1 MAAVTAPTPE
11 LSHDRDRSEL
21 TKRTKRL
28 LFYAILLFFAFLYLM
43 PFLLAVSASF
53 KTRAEVAANPL
64 GIIPI
69 EPTLAAWQVVANS
82 AFPRWLTNSV
92 ITSVSITLGRL
103 FLDSLAGYALARLNF
118 PGRRIIF
125 AGIVAT
131 LAVPGIVLAVPRFLV
146 LRELG
151 LLNSYSG
158 IILPLAVDAFGI
170 FLMKQFF
177 ESIPTEIEEAAKV
190 DGASVY
196 TTWWRI
202 VMPMAAPGLIA
213 LTILSFQGSWN
224 EFLHPLIA
232 APTNSA
238 VWTLPLGLS
247 QIAQAGG
254 ESINQPVAM
263 AGSMLTTLPVLIV
276 FLIFQRF
283 FIQGVAATGVKG

>member
-1 MAAVTAPTPE
+1 MAATVTASAPPAT
-11 LSHDRDRSEL
+11 RSAL
-21 TKRTKRL
+21 NKRVRRL
-28 LFYAILLFFAFLYLM
+28 LGYAVLLFFAFLYLM
-43 PFLLAVSASF
+43 PFLLAISASF
-53 KTRAEVAANPL
+53 KTRAETAAAPL
-64 GIIPI
+64 ALIPG
-69 EPTLAAWQVVANS
+69 EPTLTAWQVVASS
-82 AFPRWLTNSV
+82 AFPRWLMNSV
-92 ITSVSITLGRL
+92 ITTVSITLGRL
-103 FLDSLAGYALARLNF
+103 FLCSLAGYALARLNF
-118 PGRRIIF
+118 PGRRTIF
-125 AGIVAT
+125 ALVVAT

-190 DGASVY
+190 DGAGVF
-196 TTWWRI
+196 TTWLRI
-202 VMPMAAPGLIA
+202 VMPMATPGLIA

-232 APTNSA
+232 APTNAS
-238 VWTLPLGLS
+238 VWTLPLGLA
-247 QIAQAGG
+247 QIAQATG
-254 ESINQPVAM
+254 ESLNTPVAM

-276 FLIFQRF
+276 FLIFQRH

>member
-1 MAAVTAPTPE
+1 MAAVTAPAPKLARDE
-11 LSHDRDRSEL
+11 QRKDLS
-21 TKRTKRL
+21 KRAKRL
-28 LFYAILLFFAFLYLM
+28 IFYAILLFFAFLYLM

-64 GIIPI
+64 GIVPN

-118 PGRRIIF
+118 PGRKIIF

-151 LLNSYSG
+151 LLNSYAG

-232 APTNSA
+232 APTNSD
-238 VWTLPLGLS
+238 VWTLPLGLA